1 MKISELEFA
10 LKLFREKNGDLDVCI
25 EKKKNEFNDIQE
37 LFTCKFEDSDSE
49 TFIVLSDIKL

>member
-25 EKKKNEFNDIQE
+25 EKKKNEFKDVNE
-37 LFTCKFEDSDSE
+37 LFTCRFEESNSE
-49 TFIVLSDIKL
+49 MFLTISDIKL